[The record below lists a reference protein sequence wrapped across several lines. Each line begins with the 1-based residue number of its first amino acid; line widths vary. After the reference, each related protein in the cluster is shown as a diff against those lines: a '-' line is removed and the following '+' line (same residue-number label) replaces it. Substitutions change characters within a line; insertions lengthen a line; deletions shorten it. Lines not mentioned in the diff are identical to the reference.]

1 MCDIFSFF
9 EFRVRTCFFFI
20 EKYFYSVTLI
30 HSNKIRTHNPLVRKQ
45 ILNHLAK
52 FNAASLAKWLSVRL
66 QTKWSRVRV
75 SLLSLKPQIWYL
87 LRARSFLT
95 FRQTIECG
103 FSLKLVRD
111 MIITYSQMHRT
122 DKCSQHSS
130 IKWLWVRIS
139 LLSLKPQIWRLLRAR
154 VSLKF
159 RQTIEC
165 WLM

>member
-45 ILNHLAK
+45 TLNHLAK

-66 QTKWSRVRV
+66 QTKWLRVRV

-165 WLM
+165 

>member
-66 QTKWSRVRV
+66 QTKWLRVRV
-75 SLLSLKPQIWYL
+75 SLLSN
-87 LRARSFLT
+87 LRYGTCFK
-95 FRQTIECG
+95 QG
-103 FSLKLVRD
+103 
-111 MIITYSQMHRT
+111 
-122 DKCSQHSS
+122 
-130 IKWLWVRIS
+130 
-139 LLSLKPQIWRLLRAR
+139 
-154 VSLKF
+154 VS
-159 RQTIEC
+159 
-165 WLM
+165 